1 MRLAWQ
7 PCCVREAGVREGAK
21 MEPASDSNLSVPI
34 KGTERALQLLLFPIS
49 PERKRIEEIKEVLPP
64 PWRGVSE
71 KEWNDWRW
79 QLRHRITTFEQMKEI
94 IDLTP
99 EEIEG
104 IKQSRGR
111 LALAVTPYF
120 ASQMDPINPNCPI
133 RRQAIPRIEEC
144 HLSKND
150 MVDPCGEDKDSP
162 VPGLIHRYPDRVLL
176 LVTDQCA
183 VYCRYC
189 TRRRLVGSNERSITQ
204 GNFEEVLKYL
214 KSHRKVRDVL
224 LSGGDPLLLENE
236 RLEEILSRL
245 RALPHIEL
253 LRIGTRAPVTLPQR
267 ITGGLV
273 RMLKRYHPLM
283 ISIHFTHPKEITD
296 AVKRACNELADGGI
310 PLGSQTVL
318 LKGIN
323 DKPYIMKKLVQELL
337 KIRVRP
343 YYIYQCDLATGT
355 EHFRTSV
362 ATGIQIIEKLR
373 GHTTG
378 YAVPTYVV
386 DAPGGGGKIPVEPDY
401 VMSRGKGKI
410 VLRNYEGKVFEYP
423 EPNILEFKKAKLTG
437 EEKVISKKVTA

>member
-1 MRLAWQ
+1 
-7 PCCVREAGVREGAK
+7 
-21 MEPASDSNLSVPI
+21 MEPASDSNLAVPL
-34 KGTERALQLLLFPIS
+34 KGTEKTSQLLLFPE
-49 PERKRIEEIKEVLPP
+49 PGGLKKLEETKGGVPLQ
-64 PWRGVSE
+64 WKDVSE
-71 KEWNDWRW
+71 REWNDWRW
-79 QLRHRITTFEQMKEI
+79 QLRHRITTYEQLKEI
-94 IDLTP
+94 LELTP

-104 IKQSRGR
+104 IKHSRGR

-120 ASQMDPINPNCPI
+120 ASLMDPTNPSCPI
-133 RRQAIPRIEEC
+133 RRQAIPRMEEF

-150 MVDPCGEDKDSP
+150 MLDPCGEDKDSP
-162 VPGLIHRYPDRVLL
+162 VPGLVHRYPDRVLL

-189 TRRRLVGSNERSITQ
+189 TRRRLVGSSERSITQ

-273 RMLKRYHPLM
+273 RMLKKYHPLM
-283 ISIHFTHPKEITD
+283 VSIHFTHPKEITE
-296 AVKRACNELADGGI
+296 AVKKACGELADGGI

-323 DKPYIMKKLVQELL
+323 DRPYIMKKLVQELL

-343 YYIYQCDLATGT
+343 YYIYQCDLAMGT

-362 ATGIQIIEKLR
+362 ATGIQIIERLR
-373 GHTTG
+373 GYTTG

-386 DAPGGGGKIPVEPDY
+386 DAPGGGGKIPLQPDY
-401 VMSRGKGKI
+401 LVSKGRGKI
-410 VLRNYEGKVFEYP
+410 VLRNYEGKVFEYS
-423 EPNILEFKKAKLTG
+423 EPNVIEFKKTRSLG
-437 EEKVISKKVTA
+437 EEKVVPKKVTA

>member
-1 MRLAWQ
+1 MQ
-7 PCCVREAGVREGAK
+7 EGEK
-21 MEPASDSNLSVPI
+21 MEPASDPNLSVPL
-34 KGTERALQLLLFPIS
+34 KGTERALQLLLFPL
-49 PERKRIEEIKEVLPP
+49 PTEQKKMEETKEIVPSI
-64 PWRGVSE
+64 WRGISE

-79 QLRHRITTFEQMKEI
+79 QLRHRITTYGQLKELI
-94 IDLTP
+94 ELTP
-99 EEIEG
+99 DEIEG
-104 IKQSRGR
+104 IKQSKGR

-120 ASQMDPINPNCPI
+120 ASLMDPINANCPI
-133 RRQAIPRIEEC
+133 RRQAIPRIEEL
-144 HLSKND
+144 HLSKSD
-150 MVDPCGEDKDSP
+150 MLDPCGEDKDSP
-162 VPGLIHRYPDRVLL
+162 VPGLVHRYPDRVLL
-176 LVTDQCA
+176 LITDQCA

-189 TRRRLVGSNERSITQ
+189 TRRRLVGSHEKAITQ

-245 RALPHIEL
+245 RAIPHIEL

-273 RMLKRYHPLM
+273 KMLKKYHPLM
-283 ISIHFTHPKEITD
+283 ISIHFTHPKEITER
-296 AVKRACNELADGGI
+296 VKRACSELADSGI

-343 YYIYQCDLATGT
+343 YYIYQCDLAMGT

-373 GHTTG
+373 GYTTG
-378 YAVPTYVV
+378 YAVPTFVV
-386 DAPGGGGKIPVEPDY
+386 DAPGGGGKIPVEPSY
-401 VMSRGKGKI
+401 LVSRGKGKI
-410 VLRNYEGKVFEYP
+410 VLKNYEGKTFEYP
-423 EPNILEFKKAKLTG
+423 EPNIIEFKKTRSNG
-437 EEKVISKKVTA
+437 EEKVAQKKVMA